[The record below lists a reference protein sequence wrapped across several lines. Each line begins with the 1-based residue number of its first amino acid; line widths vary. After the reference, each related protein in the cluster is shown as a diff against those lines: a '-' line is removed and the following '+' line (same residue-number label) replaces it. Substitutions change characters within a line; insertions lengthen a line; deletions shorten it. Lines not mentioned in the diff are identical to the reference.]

1 MVLCVLFMNL
11 ASLSF
16 CIILRIRVGTSC
28 IEEAYKAFAMYTVLD
43 IYSFF
48 MKSQYFIKDELSEL
62 WDPDFG
68 LFVQY
73 GLGRRVWMALLLI
86 YDFHITEQLRATD
99 QKRVLYSSL
108 SDSMETLLEP
118 NQILAQ

>member
-1 MVLCVLFMNL
+1 
-11 ASLSF
+11 
-16 CIILRIRVGTSC
+16 
-28 IEEAYKAFAMYTVLD
+28 
-43 IYSFF
+43 
-48 MKSQYFIKDELSEL
+48 MKCQYFIRDELSEL

-73 GLGRRVWMALLLI
+73 GLGRAVWMALLLI
-86 YDFHITEQLRATD
+86 YGFHVTEHLRPAD
-99 QKRVLYSSL
+99 QKRVLYSTL